1 MNQEVDNAL
10 LLRLNDHFAVH
21 IGLHLPH
28 NRLPDFKR
36 NLKAAAKEFNMEP
49 HECAEWLLNSKFL
62 TKNQIAVLAYHFTIG
77 ETYFFRDPKVWEVL
91 EDDILWDL
99 VRRRRSEGNKFL
111 RL

>member
-49 HECAEWLLNSKFL
+49 HECAEWLLNSKSL
-62 TKNQIAVLAYHFTIG
+62 TKDRILSRVSFYNRRNL
-77 ETYFFRDPKVWEVL
+77 FFS
-91 EDDILWDL
+91 
-99 VRRRRSEGNKFL
+99 RSQSLGSA
-111 RL
+111 